1 MRKTEDQAKADRAEF
16 EAAVRPAIEYLAKK
30 HHPHT
35 CIQIDSTHA
44 ELLEGQLAFRTEEY
58 LRD

>member
-1 MRKTEDQAKADRAEF
+1 MKRTEEQQAADRAEF
-16 EAAVRPAIEYLAKK
+16 EAAVRPAMEYLAKK

-35 CIQIDSTHA
+35 CIHIDATTA
-44 ELLEGQLAFRTEEY
+44 ELLEGQMGLNTNEY